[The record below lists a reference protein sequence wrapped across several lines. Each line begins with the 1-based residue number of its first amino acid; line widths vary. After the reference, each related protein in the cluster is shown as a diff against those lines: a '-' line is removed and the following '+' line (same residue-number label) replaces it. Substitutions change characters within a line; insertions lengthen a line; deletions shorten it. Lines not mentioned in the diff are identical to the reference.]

1 MTYPCTGVIL
11 AGGLNSRF
19 NGKDKALIHV
29 GRKKVLDRLSDIF
42 CDLFDEKILVTN
54 DPIKY
59 IAWDF
64 KLATDIFPIRS
75 SLTGIH
81 TSLFFTTNPYVFV
94 TACDT
99 PYLKKEIV
107 EFLIGNIEARLDVII
122 PETEAGLEPLC
133 AVYSTKCLKPAEHN
147 LRQQKL
153 KIQQFFNKVRVKK
166 IPEKDLR
173 SKDPDLISFFNIN
186 TPADLH
192 LAESIEAGA
201 LEDNQTSP

>member
-11 AGGLNSRF
+11 AGGLNTRF
-19 NGKDKALIHV
+19 KGKDKALIHV
-29 GRKKVLDRLSDIF
+29 GRKQVIDRLSDIF

-54 DPIKY
+54 NPIKY

-81 TSLFFTTNPYVFV
+81 ASLFFTTNPYVFV

-99 PYLKKEIV
+99 PFLKKEIV
-107 EFLIGNIEARLDVII
+107 EFLIGNIEAGVDVII
-122 PETEAGLEPLC
+122 PETDAGLEPLC
-133 AVYSTKCLKPAEHN
+133 AVYSTRCLKPVEHN
-147 LRQQKL
+147 IRQQKL
-153 KIQQFFNKVRVKK
+153 KIQQFFNTVRVKK

-192 LAESIEAGA
+192 LAESIEAET
-201 LEDNQTSP
+201 LEDIQTSP